1 MSLLAAEVTPL
12 FHEFSGQLYFLFL
25 TKCPFMPFAPFFLQ
39 FGRVGLFLT
48 ERQVLSTLW
57 IPVLGRSRVWQDLAP
72 LWLAFPPLTETVS

>member
-1 MSLLAAEVTPL
+1 
-12 FHEFSGQLYFLFL
+12 
-25 TKCPFMPFAPFFLQ
+25 MPFAPFFLQ